1 MARFKPDKPVS
12 LEKVFVLYKRS
23 NLASFLSFVGNRT
36 VTKFSCVLLVN
47 KVLFVF
53 RELGSSRTF
62 TKSNRNRLKAQI
74 IATKL
79 VSELQQRP
87 GINCVPECLAW
98 RYFQDEA
105 ASKSRSHSCSSFWS
119 NDLTQKVQGFWFAE
133 VSYTER
139 ASDVKENFP
148 KFLARKDNALAT
160 ILLSVEKTV
169 HSIFTRRAITPVVQ
183 QLRVPAFR
191 TANADTQMDSVF
203 VFVHFPQLLY
213 YYQPWAF
220 LRAADCVLNILIIH
234 SKYFPDFDWLKAH
247 V

>member
-1 MARFKPDKPVS
+1 MLKMFRELFIARFKLDKPVF
-12 LEKVFVLYKRS
+12 LKKVFVLHKRS
-23 NLASFLSFVGNRT
+23 NLASFLSFAGNRT

-47 KVLFVF
+47 KVQFVF

-87 GINCVPECLAW
+87 GINCVPECLKAYLHFSCCLAW

-105 ASKSRSHSCSSFWS
+105 ASKWRNHSCSSFWS
-119 NDLTQKVQGFWFAE
+119 NDLTWKVQGFCFAE

-148 KFLARKDNALAT
+148 KFLARKEKALAT
-160 ILLSVEKTV
+160 ILLSVEQPL
-169 HSIFTRRAITPVVQ
+169 ILF
-183 QLRVPAFR
+183 
-191 TANADTQMDSVF
+191 
-203 VFVHFPQLLY
+203 LL
-213 YYQPWAF
+213 AG
-220 LRAADCVLNILIIH
+220 R
-234 SKYFPDFDWLKAH
+234 
-247 V
+247 